1 MSKRERATGRG
12 KAWLVPSLLL
22 ALLVHDYL
30 FYYYKS
36 TNTVSLG
43 TKIHHTCADSC
54 AYAPLPHSR
63 AYAPIVMRMRMLP

>member
-22 ALLVHDYL
+22 DLLVHDYL

-43 TKIHHTCADSC
+43 TT
-54 AYAPLPHSR
+54 PVQ
-63 AYAPIVMRMRMLP
+63 IVRQCQTVANGSEQALWVASGRMHW